1 MDKNYRK
8 ILKPNN
14 DWFIEFDFNAAEL
27 RVLLGLLGE
36 EQPQEDLHEWN
47 RKNVYKG
54 SIARE
59 EAKKRIFAWLYNST
73 SQDHLLNK
81 VYDRKKMLEKHW
93 DGSKVNTYYDRM
105 IESDK
110 HHALNYLVQSSAAD
124 LFLRQAVKVRK
135 LLQGKESYIAFML
148 HDSIV
153 VDFSEKDMKEIR
165 LIKKTFAKTDM
176 GDFLVNVSV
185 GKDFGSL
192 QRIKI

>member
-27 RVLLGLLGE
+27 RVLLGLLGK

-47 RKNVYKG
+47 KKNVYKDL
-54 SIARE
+54 ITRE
-59 EAKKRIFAWLYNST
+59 EAKKRIFAWLYNPE
-73 SQDHLLNK
+73 SQDRLSSK
-81 VYDRKKMLEKHW
+81 TYDRERLLEKYW
-93 DGSKVNTYYDRM
+93 DGFKVDTIYNRT

-110 HHALNYLVQSSAAD
+110 HHALNYLVQSTAAD
-124 LFLRQAVKVRK
+124 LFLRQATAVRS
-135 LLQGKESYIAFML
+135 LLKNKKSYIAFML

-153 VDFSEKDMKEIR
+153 VDFSEEDMREIR
-165 LIKKTFAKTDM
+165 TIKEKFGETKL
-176 GDFLVNVSV
+176 GNFLVSVSA

-192 QRIKI
+192 QRIKM